1 MSESDAEK
9 KHEPS
14 DRQWREAAEQ
24 GQLARSPD
32 ILAAAVVIGAGAAMS
47 VAPEP
52 TVNALAAVLHRVP
65 WTSAPLTHEEI
76 GGWALDVSGLALAA
90 MAVPLGAGAL
100 AAALTGFAMTRGEFA
115 SSALEPKWERLDPIG
130 TTKEMFFS
138 SRPWVELLKASAK
151 AGLVVWSVS
160 GVIAERIER
169 MPALAATPVTA
180 LAGELSDIG
189 MEVLWAAAPALL
201 IIGGADYAWSWW
213 TTRQRLMRTD
223 QELRDE
229 HKATEGD
236 PRIKAQRRQR
246 AREMLR
252 RNGGLR
258 QVRTADVV
266 VTNPTHYAVALR
278 YTRGRDQAPVVVA
291 KGVDELAAMIREEA
305 RRHGIPRVEDRP
317 LARGLYAR
325 ALLGRAIP
333 AEFFGPVAK
342 VLAAVFQ
349 RRTARERPPV

>member
-1 MSESDAEK
+1 MSDSDAEK

-32 ILAAAVVIGAGAAMS
+32 ILAAVVVIAAGAALS
-47 VAPEP
+47 LAPGP
-52 TVNALAAVLHRVP
+52 TVHALGGLLQRVP
-65 WTSAPLTHEEI
+65 WTAGPLTPEEVR
-76 GGWALDVSGLALAA
+76 GWAIDVTGIALAA

-100 AAALTGFAMTRGEFA
+100 AAALTGFAMTRGEVA
-115 SSALEPKWERLDPIG
+115 SSALEAKFERIDPLG
-130 TTKEMFFS
+130 TAKEMFFS

-151 AGLVVWSVS
+151 AGLVAWAVS
-160 GVIAERIER
+160 DVISKRIDQ
-169 MPALAATPVTA
+169 MPALAAAPVTV
-180 LAGELSDIG
+180 LAGELGAIG
-189 MEVLWAAAPALL
+189 TDVLWAAAPALL
-201 IIGGADYAWSWW
+201 VIGGADYAWSWW

-236 PRIKAQRRQR
+236 PRVKAQRRQR

-305 RRHGIPRVEDRP
+305 RRHGIPRIENRP

-333 AEFFGPVAK
+333 SEFFGPAAK

-349 RRTARERPPV
+349 RRTARRRPPV